1 MTAEEIRK
9 EEIRIASLPGM
20 QAFFSEKM
28 GELAE
33 GDKVAL
39 KFDRN
44 DFNIGFVTQT
54 KTMER
59 DVISADLVYV
69 RWHSD
74 KPWRDQSCDKRDWA
88 EEHFIRLPL
97 PIDPVNPE
105 RGLWGMCDGVVTIGK
120 QLFIK
125 DSYFVSVRLTDEAGN
140 YKKFVSFKG
149 STPTLALLHAIA
161 AQIGQEV

>member
-1 MTAEEIRK
+1 MNDEARK
-9 EEIRIASLPGM
+9 EEIRLCGLLGM

-28 GELAE
+28 GES
-33 GDKVAL
+33 
-39 KFDRN
+39 R
-44 DFNIGFVTQT
+44 
-54 KTMER
+54 ER
-59 DVISADLVYV
+59 DHFHCLTCGANFTKHQDDCNCNDYDAE
-69 RWHSD
+69 RWIICPLAIDSD
-74 KPWRDQSCDKRDWA
+74 
-88 EEHFIRLPL
+88 
-97 PIDPVNPE
+97 NPE
-105 RGLWGMCDGVVTIGK
+105 RGLCGMCDGVVTIGR

>member
-1 MTAEEIRK
+1 MNAEELKYYEALQGKFR
-9 EEIRIASLPGM
+9 EA
-20 QAFFSEKM
+20 M

-44 DFNIGFVTQT
+44 DFDIGFVTQT

-69 RWHSD
+69 RWRSD

-105 RGLWGMCDGVVTIGK
+105 RGLWGMLGSRFGVSMHEWKGEFSVGNGRGLGK
-120 QLFIK
+120 G
-125 DSYFVSVRLTDEAGN
+125 A
-140 YKKFVSFKG
+140 
-149 STPTLALLHAIA
+149 TPTLALLKALAHQWGI
-161 AQIGQEV
+161 EVTG

>member
-1 MTAEEIRK
+1 MTDEARK
-9 EEIRIASLPGM
+9 EEIRLCGLPGM

-44 DFNIGFVTQT
+44 DFDIGFVTQT

-105 RGLWGMCDGVVTIGK
+105 RGLWGMIDWNKYSYSPNDDGTVDINERYEGD
-120 QLFIK
+120 F
-125 DSYFVSVRLTDEAGN
+125 DSEKWHCYN
-140 YKKFVSFKG
+140 
-149 STPTLALLHAIA
+149 STPTLALLRALAHQWGIE
-161 AQIGQEV
+161 I